1 MKDLTAIITTFNR
14 PKSLLKLIKSIRKYY
29 NDLPIIV
36 VDNGYEGNKKIKMKG
51 VAYYKV
57 PFDAGLSFSRNFA
70 ISKVKTDYIVLLDDD
85 FEFTDK
91 TRIDQLLKIAKEND
105 FDIVGG
111 SVEGLS
117 YNGILELDGNVLRY
131 IKGDRG
137 IVNGYPLY
145 DMVLNFFVGKVKS
158 IKKNDCW
165 DEELKLGE
173 HTDFFLR
180 AKKHN
185 LKIVFESSVSVKHNH
200 DRTDNYSKFR
210 SRANHY
216 VQMFMR
222 KNGISKIINFVGS
235 ETLLKAPLSTNKK
248 DDIYSDIAFCI
259 KTLKRPEC
267 LEKLLYSILTYY
279 PEANILVADD
289 DFKFNVKYYKNLWKD
304 LMDKGMVNKPVAYN
318 LPFDSGLS
326 KSRNY
331 LVDITDKDYILLL
344 EDDFVFIDE
353 TKIMKMKTILDSDKN
368 IGIVGGSVING
379 NENYGFEFNL
389 EKRGSTLYQKEAKRK
404 MHKIMGIDYKICDCV
419 FNFALIKKELF
430 QSIKWDDDIKIMGE
444 HTDFFLRLKETKWKV
459 AYCPEVKIGHEHIS
473 KGDYRIMRKRD
484 EFFIK
489 MMQKHGLRKYVYL
502 NGRTFEVQDGKM
514 INYKSEKPITLKT
527 L

>member
-36 VDNGYEGNKKIKMKG
+36 VDNGNNGKNRIRMHG
-51 VAYYKV
+51 VSYYKI
-57 PFDAGLSFSRNFA
+57 PFDSGLSFSRNFA
-70 ISKVKTDYIVLLDDD
+70 IPKVKTKYILLLDDD
-85 FEFTDK
+85 FEFVSK
-91 TRIDQLLKIAKEND
+91 TRIDKLLDIAKEND

-111 SVEGLS
+111 SVEGLN

-137 IVNGYPLY
+137 RINDYPLY
-145 DMVLNFFVGKVKS
+145 DMVLNFFVGKVES
-158 IKKNDCW
+158 IKKNGCW

-180 AKKHN
+180 AKQHN
-185 LKIVFESSVSVKHNH
+185 LKITFEPSVLVKHNH
-200 DRTDNYSKFR
+200 DRGEEYLKFR
-210 SRANHY
+210 SRSNQY

-222 KNGISKIINFVGS
+222 KNGISKIINFVGN

-248 DDIYSDIAFCI
+248 NDVYSDIAFCI
-259 KTLKRPEC
+259 KTLKRPQC
-267 LEKLLYSILTYY
+267 LEKLLWSILSYY

-289 DFKFNVKYYKNLWKD
+289 DFKFNPKYYKDLWKD
-304 LMDKGMVNKPVAYN
+304 LMDNGMINKPIAYN

-331 LVDITDKDYILLL
+331 LVDITNKDYILLL

-353 TKIMKMKTILDSDKN
+353 TKIMKMKMILDSDKD
-368 IGIVGGSVING
+368 IGIVGGSVMNG
-379 NENYGFEFNL
+379 EGEYSFDFNF
-389 EKRGSTLYQKEAKRK
+389 KKSGSTLQQIQSNSRWNNL
-404 MHKIMGIDYKICDCV
+404 MGIKYRFCDCV

-473 KGDYRIMRKRD
+473 IGDYRIMRKRD

-489 MMQKHGLRKYVYL
+489 MMKKHGLKKYVYL
-502 NGRTFEVQDGKM
+502 TGRVYELDGDRL
-514 INYKSEKPITLKT
+514 INYKQEKPIEIKI
-527 L
+527 

>member
-36 VDNGYEGNKKIKMKG
+36 VDNGNHANKKIKVKG
-51 VAYYKV
+51 VSYYKV
-57 PFDAGLSFSRNFA
+57 PFDAGLSYSRNFA

-85 FEFTDK
+85 FEFVAK
-91 TRIDQLLKIAKEND
+91 TRIDNLLKIAKDND

-117 YNGILELDGNVLRY
+117 YNGILELDGNILRY

-137 IVNGYPLY
+137 TINDYPLY

-180 AKKHN
+180 AKEHN
-185 LKIVFESSVSVKHNH
+185 LKITFEPSVSVKHNH
-200 DRTDNYSKFR
+200 DRGEEYSKFR

-222 KNGISKIINFVGS
+222 KNGISKIINFVGN
-235 ETLLKAPLSTNKK
+235 ETLLKSPLSTNKNN
-248 DDIYSDIAFCI
+248 DLYSNIAFCI
-259 KTLKRPEC
+259 KTLKRPQC
-267 LEKLLYSILTYY
+267 LEKLLWSILSYY

-289 DFKFNVKYYKNLWKD
+289 DIKFNPKYYKELWEK
-304 LMDKGMVNKPVAYN
+304 LMKNGMINKPVAYSM
-318 LPFDSGLS
+318 PFDSGLS
-326 KSRNY
+326 KARNY
-331 LVDITDKDYILLL
+331 LVDLTDKDYILLL

-353 TKIMKMKTILDSDKN
+353 TKIMKMKMILDSDKD
-368 IGIVGGSVING
+368 IGIVGGSVM
-379 NENYGFEFNL
+379 NEDGTYSFDFNF
-389 EKRGSTLYQKEAKRK
+389 EKRGSNLYQRK
-404 MHKIMGIDYKICDCV
+404 TKDKFDKIMGIKYKTCDCV
-419 FNFALIKKELF
+419 FNFALIKKEVF
-430 QSIKWDDDIKIMGE
+430 QSVKWDEDIKIMGE
-444 HTDFFLRLKETKWKV
+444 HTDFFLRLKETNWKV

-473 KGDYRIMRKRD
+473 TGEYRIMRKRE

-489 MMQKHGLRKYVYL
+489 MMKKHGLKKYVYL
-502 NGRTFEVQDGKM
+502 TGRVYELEGDRL
-514 INYKSEKPITLKT
+514 INYKQEKPLEIKI
-527 L
+527 